1 MGEGDS
7 ITTRGDSRRPII
19 YPHNAA
25 VAGIRACLQSAL
37 GAVSTQNF
45 FFALPN
51 AQLARAVVLDDLC
64 ATYERCHALGVDD
77 ATLACAAAEGTPG
90 LAELASVLYAARGI
104 ARAVGVVEKMG
115 SLPRQH
121 GGVAVPESIQVQD
134 IGAALERAQAKEE
147 SVVVVPRELIVSL
160 GVSEADDL
168 PGAIPRMLRAAYG
181 GTDEAVAAALTGF
194 PYAIDQVELGRAW
207 MDVPAAPRGP
217 DLKLLATKMKGGPS
231 RDAAFAAATAI
242 EIMRA
247 LGASKK
253 FTLQRAVE
261 MASEV
266 IQSCLAASG
275 SSAQEA
281 DITGLRHAAVAAD
294 AVWAVAKNLPPPRAR
309 VQALLDGLQF
319 RRCDFGTTLV
329 PRGCVPGATVDV
341 EMSFTDTVSRAAP
354 AGFFDELAGVVPE
367 GEREIDVHAGR
378 AAIVVAAPLHQ
389 AIAAYVTRDAV
400 GSGVNPRPPHA
411 APPQWDW
418 PVAQPAA
425 LVKASGMT
433 FSASRLN
440 SFVKC
445 SRRWFYEYL
454 CAAIE
459 EPTSMQA
466 AYGRVLHAALE
477 ALHREIRSP
486 GEHAANDMLQR
497 LLLELD
503 IAFGKSRG
511 DFASQLEY
519 EVSRQ
524 RARRIAEQYVRW
536 LEVESRRAP
545 MEIAHVEL
553 SHRFS
558 RGGHQFVGYIDRVD
572 QPKGGGPVTI
582 FDYKTGR
589 IDADPKEYL
598 EKVRRGEEA
607 QLALYYAMRSDSG
620 DKVGRIALVSL
631 RDPRDPVWI
640 LALDIVDEERPVVSA
655 EPVSG
660 VLGATCSRADL
671 DASFDA
677 LLARCDLLTKVG
689 IEHFAVGEDP
699 PCNYCAYNLSCRERP
714 ADGERIFAR

>member
-7 ITTRGDSRRPII
+7 VTTSGDSRRPII
-19 YPHNAA
+19 YPDNAA
-25 VAGIRACLQSAL
+25 VAGIRACLQAAL
-37 GAVSTQNF
+37 GAVSTQNLF
-45 FFALPN
+45 LALPN

-64 ATYERCHALGVDD
+64 AAYERCQRLGVDD

-90 LAELASVLYAARGI
+90 LAALASVLYAARGI
-104 ARAVGVVEKMG
+104 ARAAGIAEQIG
-115 SLPRQH
+115 SLPVQN
-121 GGVAVPESIQVQD
+121 GAVAGAERIHVRE
-134 IGAALERAQAKEE
+134 IGAALERAQALKAHL
-147 SVVVVPRELIVSL
+147 VAVPRELIVSL
-160 GVSEADDL
+160 GESGAEDL

-181 GTDEAVAAALTGF
+181 GTDEAVAVALTSF

-207 MDVPAAPRGP
+207 VDVPVARRGP

-242 EIMRA
+242 EAMRA

-253 FTLQRAVE
+253 FTLQQSVE

-266 IQSCLAASG
+266 IQSWSAASG

-281 DITGLRHAAVAAD
+281 DTTCLRNAAAAAD
-294 AVWAVAKNLPPPRAR
+294 AVWAVAKNPPPARTR
-309 VQALLDGLQF
+309 VQNLLDGLQL
-319 RRCDFGTTLV
+319 RRSDFGITLV
-329 PRGCVPGATVDV
+329 PRGCVPSATVDV
-341 EMSFTDTVSRAAP
+341 EISFGDTDSRPAP
-354 AGFFDELAGVVPE
+354 AGFLDELAGVATNGDHE
-367 GEREIDVHAGR
+367 TDAFAGR

-389 AIAAYVTRDAV
+389 AIAAYVSHDIV
-400 GSGVNPRPPHA
+400 ESGVN
-411 APPQWDW
+411 PPQWDW

-477 ALHREIRSP
+477 ALHREIRLP
-486 GEHAANDMLQR
+486 AEHAASDMLQR

-511 DFASQLEY
+511 DFSSQLEY

-640 LALDIVDEERPVVSA
+640 LALDIVDEEGPVVSA

>member
-7 ITTRGDSRRPII
+7 VTTSGDSRRPII
-19 YPHNAA
+19 YPDNAA
-25 VAGIRACLQSAL
+25 VAGIRACLQAAL
-37 GAVSTQNF
+37 GAVSTQNLF
-45 FFALPN
+45 LALPN

-64 ATYERCHALGVDD
+64 AAYERCQRLGVDD

-90 LAELASVLYAARGI
+90 LAALASVLYAARGI
-104 ARAVGVVEKMG
+104 ARAAGIAEQIG
-115 SLPRQH
+115 SLPVQN
-121 GGVAVPESIQVQD
+121 GAVAGAERIHVRE
-134 IGAALERAQAKEE
+134 IGAALERAQALKAHL
-147 SVVVVPRELIVSL
+147 VAVPRELIVSL
-160 GVSEADDL
+160 GESGAEDL

-181 GTDEAVAAALTGF
+181 GTDEAVAGALPSF
-194 PYAIDQVELGRAW
+194 PYAIDKVELGGAW
-207 MDVPAAPRGP
+207 VDVPVARRGP

-242 EIMRA
+242 EAMRA

-253 FTLQRAVE
+253 FTLQQSVE

-266 IQSCLAASG
+266 IQSWSAASG

-281 DITGLRHAAVAAD
+281 DTTCLRNAAAAAD
-294 AVWAVAKNLPPPRAR
+294 AVWAVAKNPPPARTR
-309 VQALLDGLQF
+309 VQNLLDGLQL
-319 RRCDFGTTLV
+319 RRSDFGITLG
-329 PRGCVPGATVDV
+329 PRGCVPSATVDV
-341 EMSFTDTVSRAAP
+341 EISFGDTDSRPAP
-354 AGFFDELAGVVPE
+354 AGFLDELAGVATNGDHE
-367 GEREIDVHAGR
+367 TDAFAGR

-389 AIAAYVTRDAV
+389 AIAAYVSHDIV
-400 GSGVNPRPPHA
+400 ESGAN
-411 APPQWDW
+411 PPQWYW
-418 PVAQPAA
+418 RVAQPAA

-477 ALHREIRSP
+477 ALHREIRLP
-486 GEHAANDMLQR
+486 AEHAASDMLQR

-511 DFASQLEY
+511 DFSSQLEY

-640 LALDIVDEERPVVSA
+640 LALDIVDEEGPVVSA